1 MVTPGISHLS
11 CPSNFAQIEGER
23 KEGVAMA
30 VGLSSVNLLKDVIAS
45 ILSPTLVNET
55 SYLEDVLERLFVLSH
70 HPQLPRHQ
78 WSWIDIS
85 RKANVDPGRLTG
97 ERTDAFLDTIK
108 RKLWPAEKVTRY
120 VS

>member
-1 MVTPGISHLS
+1 
-11 CPSNFAQIEGER
+11 
-23 KEGVAMA
+23 MA

-55 SYLEDVLERLFVLSH
+55 SYLQNVLERLFVLSH
-70 HPQLPRHQ
+70 HPKLPRHQ

-85 RKANVDPGRLTG
+85 RKTNVDPGRLTG

-108 RKLWPAEKVTRY
+108 QKLWPAEKVTRY
-120 VS
+120 AS